1 MTPAMSSNQT
11 TNHGHHHGTTTVA
24 TKDAALLM
32 METMDASAT
41 MGLHRS
47 NLMRLQVTELLQEC
61 HIPELAQTSWA
72 LDSHE
77 YLVQLTD
84 LVQQLPSFQYSSTAA
99 ASSSSS
105 SKRLLF
111 QHRSDKPIVVNYDGA
126 VPPSSSTNDKNNT
139 SNAATTTTSPKNHH
153 HHSSSAANRRLVVEP
168 IGCTKTPVAW
178 TKATGNAKLLPTFTL
193 MVQLPTSMFATKDYL
208 NYRYMDVSVAVVPF
222 SVIAFPRSPLCILC
236 CFFVFVWLLF
246 CRFCI
251 RCLMSEYFPSFFFYS
266 RSLDQ
271 YNIHV

>member
-11 TNHGHHHGTTTVA
+11 TNHGHRHGTTTVA

-32 METMDASAT
+32 METMDESAT

-105 SKRLLF
+105 SKRLLL

-126 VPPSSSTNDKNNT
+126 VPPSSSTNDKNNNNNNT
-139 SNAATTTTSPKNHH
+139 SNAATTTTTSPKNHH
-153 HHSSSAANRRLVVEP
+153 HHSSSAAYRRLVVEP

-208 NYRYMDVSVAVVPF
+208 NYRYMDVSVAVVTF
-222 SVIAFPRSPLCILC
+222 SVISFPRSPLCILC
-236 CFFVFVWLLF
+236 CFLVVFVFVVSCSRIFLF
-246 CRFCI
+246 F
-251 RCLMSEYFPSFFFYS
+251 LNYS
-266 RSLDQ
+266 RSLEQ